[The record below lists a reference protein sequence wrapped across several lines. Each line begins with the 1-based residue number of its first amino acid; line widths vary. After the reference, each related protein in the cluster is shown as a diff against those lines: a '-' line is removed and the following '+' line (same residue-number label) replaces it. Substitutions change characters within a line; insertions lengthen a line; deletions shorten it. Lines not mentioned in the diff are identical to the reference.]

1 MKLSLYGVEIVNEDQ
16 TKRLFCSCVKN
27 GDDTWNAFCVA
38 LSRDW
43 SAELLKKGMKTED
56 EIIAENVPHVLP
68 VCTERFTY
76 DVQISLSQSG
86 RPISVAV
93 DRAIRRDSDEYEYE
107 SRRFHKK

>member
-43 SAELLKKGMKTED
+43 SAELLKKGIRSES
-56 EIIAENVPHVLP
+56 EIIEENVPHALLVR
-68 VCTERFTY
+68 TERFVY
-76 DVQISLSQSG
+76 DVQISLVRRG
-86 RPISVAV
+86 CPISVFV
-93 DRAIRRDSDEYEYE
+93 DSVKRRG
-107 SRRFHKK
+107 R